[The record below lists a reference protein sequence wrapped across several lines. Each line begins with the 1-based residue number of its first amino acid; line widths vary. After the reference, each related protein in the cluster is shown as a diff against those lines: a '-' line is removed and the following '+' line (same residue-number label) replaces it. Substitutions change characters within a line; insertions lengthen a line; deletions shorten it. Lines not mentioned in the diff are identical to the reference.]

1 MSSDLTKSG
10 GPAAIQ
16 NNGSGTPPNI
26 KSDINDQPSTVPEE
40 QSLIN
45 QNTEKMDASL
55 KSIEKLESQPVI
67 QSDNEGQTAKET
79 EETNI
84 KPKLSDDKEINPAIN
99 INNSSPTSEVCANS
113 ELNNPVPMKPEEESP
128 KENVETKT
136 TPSNDNTIE
145 VKQDTVGIY
154 LTSSGES
161 TKLESKE
168 SAPSSDV
175 KTVKNCAEETNT
187 SQNENKDGSSLV
199 SENFEKQELSTS
211 TEVQTDNKTDE
222 IKPVLQNDSN
232 TKNNEDI
239 ESNSS
244 TIKETKQI
252 ESKEEQNEE
261 SESIDV
267 HELTEHIFNIIN
279 DGKSETLST
288 PQELLKK
295 NIELQEFIVKLIQ
308 VFKEKTNLCANL
320 ERQNS
325 ALIAQ
330 AQSLKDVI
338 SITKDLLGIRNMEV
352 EHLHAD
358 MSSMEERIK
367 EERVRHNNAVARLN
381 EAMTLNDKLKTE
393 YLVQMDLFQKLREK
407 YNEKVVILTKENQR
421 LLEIVKN
428 SGLENVLIPEGT
440 AEDKNNPE
448 NVAQSEEINEENVD
462 K

>member
-26 KSDINDQPSTVPEE
+26 KSDINDQPSTVPEK

-55 KSIEKLESQPVI
+55 KSIEKLESQPVV
-67 QSDNEGQTAKET
+67 QSDNKGQTAKET
-79 EETNI
+79 EETI
-84 KPKLSDDKEINPAIN
+84 IEPKLSEVKEINPAIN
-99 INNSSPTSEVCANS
+99 VNSSSPTSDICANS
-113 ELNNPVPMKPEEESP
+113 EPNNPLPMKPEEQSP

-136 TPSNDNTIE
+136 TPSNGNVTDI
-145 VKQDTVGIY
+145 KQEPVEFY
-154 LTSSGES
+154 LTSNG
-161 TKLESKE
+161 ESKE
-168 SAPSSDV
+168 SAPSPDV
-175 KTVKNCAEETNT
+175 KTVKECVEETNA
-187 SQNENKDGSSLV
+187 SQNENKDASSLV
-199 SENFEKQELSTS
+199 TENFEKQELSTAA
-211 TEVQTDNKTDE
+211 EEQTDNKTDE
-222 IKPVLQNDSN
+222 IKPALQNDSN
-232 TKNNEDI
+232 KNNEDT

-244 TIKETKQI
+244 TVKETKQN
-252 ESKEEQNEE
+252 ETKGEQNEE

-267 HELTEHIFNIIN
+267 HELTEQIFNTIN

-288 PQELLKK
+288 PKELLKK

-367 EERVRHNNAVARLN
+367 DERVRHNTAVARLN

-407 YNEKVVILTKENQR
+407 YNEKVVVLTKENQR

-428 SGLENVLIPEGT
+428 SGLENVLTPEGT
-440 AEDKNNPE
+440 AEEKNNPE